1 MYPPDPEHLQ
11 LSPESDVGRVIK
23 NPHGKEQYTLLHCI
37 GSGSCG
43 AVFVAVDNTRNCFYA
58 IKQIRIKGFS
68 NPLSLLSEEKSTSPR
83 QRETHA
89 STNTEVCA
97 LRHLNT
103 RPHSSIPMFYHAFN
117 ADDSL
122 YIVMEYSSGSALTN
136 LLARY
141 RSINSGTFPT
151 VPYYYLKLFIRGL
164 LRAVHHCHRSGVAHL
179 DIKPDNIHV
188 EGPTRLILVDYGQ
201 SYTIYEGVSD
211 DPWLDSRIGA
221 MAFLPPEVLTSSTL
235 YTTSY
240 LNLKTL
246 VSTRSFDQP
255 ISPTYQSSVQA
266 QLSAKSPQKTPTIAD
281 VKEQKAPRQES
292 PRAGS
297 RGNRSVNFADKSVT
311 HQNWENKPIL
321 TRSASV
327 SISYTSMHHV
337 STLFLKDC
345 AFYHD
350 RGRFQVTG
358 TRFRLWMD
366 AIIRICK
373 FAELDRSQTP
383 PLHVSFENGSVKLA
397 AVDIRDIMEI
407 SEALN
412 DNAAKYNIDSP
423 ELALMDPLANIFP
436 LAGDLMEIGVK
447 LGIPDLKGTT
457 LHVFNSKLAID
468 SWAIGLVLLMCLI
481 GDYPF
486 RDVTTFEIVP
496 SVQLMAEAIRQQLDS
511 TIDIISQNNFEQY
524 RAYLKDLNDRASCDF
539 CGKCA
544 LCLMEKNF
552 CNQQLRRNI
561 TRFCHKPVLPPESFT
576 VSPNGPL
583 SPDIP
588 IDLFL
593 LIAGLLHPNP
603 KARMSISEAM
613 ECPWLANINEFTL
626 QQHEYYSNASNTAIF
641 SSNIR
646 LQELAIKNRPHMDS
660 LSSTIDNF
668 VKSVKEFHKSST
680 SVTDPE
686 HSKPP
691 VMPFTDSIKNISRRD
706 SLNRPVKTQDAPCSG
721 VMSRKYS
728 VASGIPE
735 INIKTAGTSISAGSV
750 MSSMATDD
758 NDMFEKPFDFE
769 AYQQGRMNFDNDAHK
784 LIFDGS
790 CDNSGTDSSSL

>member
-1 MYPPDPEHLQ
+1 MCPPGPEYLQ
-11 LSPESDVGRVIK
+11 LGSELDVGRVVK
-23 NPHGKEQYTLLHCI
+23 NPQSMEQYTLLHCI
-37 GSGSCG
+37 GFGSCG

-58 IKQIRIKGFS
+58 IKQIRVQGFT
-68 NPLSLLSEEKSTSPR
+68 NPLSLLSENKTTSPR
-83 QRETHA
+83 QRETQA

-103 RPHSSIPMFYHAFN
+103 RPHSSIPMFYRAFN

-151 VPYYYLKLFIRGL
+151 VPYYYLKLFVRGL
-164 LRAVHHCHRSGVAHL
+164 LRAIHHCHRSGVAHL

-188 EGPTRLILVDYGQ
+188 EGPTRLVLVDYGQ
-201 SYTIYEGVSD
+201 AYTIYAGVSD

-240 LNLKTL
+240 LNLKSL
-246 VSTRSFDQP
+246 VSTLSFDQSL
-255 ISPTYQSSVQA
+255 SPSCQPSVQA
-266 QLSAKSPQKTPTIAD
+266 QLSAKTPCKTPIIAD
-281 VKEQKAPRQES
+281 VKEQNVPRPAS
-292 PRAGS
+292 PRIRFAESGS
-297 RGNRSVNFADKSVT
+297 VGRMGESSTPDSWRPKST
-311 HQNWENKPIL
+311 L

-337 STLFLKDC
+337 STLFLKEY

-350 RGRFQVTG
+350 RNRFQVTG

-366 AIIRICK
+366 AIIRIRK

-383 PLHVSFENGSVKLA
+383 PLNVSFENGSVKLN

-412 DNAAKYNIDSP
+412 DNAARYNVDSP

-436 LAGDLMEIGVK
+436 LAGDLLEIGIK

-486 RDVTTFEIVP
+486 RDVTAFEIVP

-524 RAYLKDLNDRASCDF
+524 RIYLKTLNDRASCDF

-544 LCLMEKNF
+544 LCLMEKSF
-552 CNQQLRRNI
+552 CNQQLRRNV
-561 TRFCHKPVLPPESFT
+561 TRFCRKPVLPPNSFT

-583 SPDIP
+583 SPDLP
-588 IDLFL
+588 LDLFL

-603 KARMSISEAM
+603 KARISISEAM

-626 QQHEYYSNASNTAIF
+626 QQHEYYSSASNTAIF
-641 SSNIR
+641 SSNTR
-646 LQELAIKNRPHMDS
+646 LQELAIKNKPHLGS

-680 SVTDPE
+680 SITDPE

-691 VMPFTDSIKNISRRD
+691 PMPFSDSVKNIFRGD
-706 SLNRPVKTQDAPCSG
+706 SLNKTGKAPDTPRSG
-721 VMSRKYS
+721 ELSRKYS
-728 VASGIPE
+728 VTSGIPE
-735 INIKTAGTSISAGSV
+735 VSTKIAGSSASAGSV
-750 MSSMATDD
+750 MSSIATDD
-758 NDMFEKPFDFE
+758 NDMPEKPFDFE
-769 AYQQGRMNFDNDAHK
+769 AYQQGRLNFDHDTHK
-784 LIFDGS
+784 LIFEES
-790 CDNSGTDSSSL
+790 CDTSGTDSGSF